1 MQSVAAGQ
9 FVDVL
14 DLRTHYITA
23 GKGGEPLVLIH
34 GGSPGAS
41 AGLSWKNNIEALA
54 EAGIEVYAFD
64 QPGYGHTDIP
74 SDHSSAFR
82 LAHAE
87 AFIDAM
93 GFGGEYSVM
102 GNSAGS
108 DIAARIALADDRV
121 RRLVLVA
128 SGTLAPVGSAA
139 AQALSKEHAERLG
152 AYTPSLEN
160 ARELSLGTLYHAELV
175 TDAFVQE
182 RYEMSAGPLYD
193 AMLERRKLPRPE
205 KIYDKLVDLRMET
218 LIIWGR
224 HDGGASVEKALLLF
238 EAVPR
243 AQLHVF
249 SDAAHWVMWDEAAR
263 FNRLVAD
270 FVTGS

>member
-14 DLRTHYITA
+14 DLRTHYLTA
-23 GKGGEPLVLIH
+23 GKGGDPLVLIH

-41 AGLSWKNNIEALA
+41 AGLSWKNNIEPLA
-54 EAGIEVYAFD
+54 EAGVEVYAFD

-74 SDHSSAFR
+74 ADHSAAFR
-82 LAHAE
+82 LAHAR

-93 GFGGEYSVM
+93 GLREYALM

-108 DIAARIALADDRV
+108 DIAARIALEDGRV

-128 SGTLAPVGSAA
+128 SGTLAPAGSAA

-160 ARELSLGTLYHAELV
+160 ARELSLGTLYHHELV
-175 TDAFVQE
+175 TDAFVEE
-182 RYEMSAGPLYD
+182 RYEMSSGPRYD
-193 AMLERRKLPRPE
+193 AMLERRKQPRPD
-205 KIYDKLVDLRMET
+205 KIHDKLGGLKMET

-249 SDAAHWVMWDEAAR
+249 SDSAHWVMWDEAVR

>member
-1 MQSVAAGQ
+1 MGSVAAGQ

-14 DLRTHYITA
+14 DLRTHYLTA
-23 GKGGEPLVLIH
+23 GKGGDPLVLIH

-41 AGLSWKNNIEALA
+41 AGLSWKNNIGALA
-54 EAGIEVYAFD
+54 DAGVEVYAFD

-74 SDHSSAFR
+74 SDHSAAFR
-82 LAHAE
+82 LAHAR

-93 GFGGEYSVM
+93 GLQAYSLM

-108 DIAARIALADDRV
+108 DIAARIALEDDRV

-139 AQALSKEHAERLG
+139 AQALSKEHAARLG
-152 AYTPSLEN
+152 AYTPSIEN
-160 ARELSLGTLYHAELV
+160 ARALSLGTLYHAELV
-175 TDAFVQE
+175 TDAFVEE
-182 RYEMSAGPLYD
+182 RYEMSAGPRYD
-193 AMLERRKLPRPE
+193 AMLERRKQPRPA
-205 KIYDKLVDLRMET
+205 KIHDRLGELSVET

-224 HDGGASVEKALLLF
+224 HDGGAAVEKALLLF
-238 EAVPR
+238 EAIPR

-249 SDAAHWVMWDEAAR
+249 SDSAHWVMWDESVR

-270 FVTGS
+270 FVTGR

>member
-1 MQSVAAGQ
+1 MRSVAAGQ

-14 DLRTHYITA
+14 GLKTHYISA

-54 EAGIEVYAFD
+54 EAGIDVYAFD

-82 LAHAE
+82 LAHAK

-93 GFGGEYSVM
+93 GFGSEYSVM

-108 DIAARIALADDRV
+108 DIAARIALADERV

-128 SGTLAPVGSAA
+128 SGTLAPAGSAA

-182 RYEMSAGPLYD
+182 RYEMSSGALYD
-193 AMLERRKLPRPE
+193 AMLERRKQPRPE
-205 KIYDKLVDLRMET
+205 KIYDKLGGLKMET

-238 EAVPR
+238 EAVPH

-249 SDAAHWVMWDEAAR
+249 SDSAHWVMWDEAAR

>member
-1 MQSVAAGQ
+1 MQTVAAGQ

-14 DLRTHYITA
+14 GLKTHYLTA
-23 GKGGEPLVLIH
+23 GRGGQPLVLIH
-34 GGSPGAS
+34 GGAPGAS
-41 AGLSWKNNIEALA
+41 AGLSWKNNIEPLA

-64 QPGYGHTDIP
+64 QPGFGHTEIP
-74 SDHSSAFR
+74 SDHSAAFR
-82 LAHAE
+82 LAHAR

-93 GFGGEYSVM
+93 GLGSYSLM

-108 DIAARIALADDRV
+108 DVVARIALEDNRV
-121 RRLVLVA
+121 QRLVLVA

-139 AQALSKEHAERLG
+139 AQAISKAHAERLA

-160 ARELSLGTLYHAELV
+160 ARAISLGTLYHAELV

-182 RYEMSAGPLYD
+182 RYEMSSGALYE
-193 AMLERRKLPRPE
+193 ASLERRKQPRPE
-205 KIYDKLVDLRMET
+205 KIYDRLGGLRMET

-238 EAVPR
+238 ETIPH

-249 SDAAHWVMWDEAAR
+249 SESAHWVMWDEAVR
-263 FNRLVAD
+263 FNRLVSD
-270 FVTGS
+270 FVTGG

>member
-1 MQSVAAGQ
+1 MRSVAAGQ

-14 DLRTHYITA
+14 GLKTHYISA

-54 EAGIEVYAFD
+54 EAGIDVYAFD

-74 SDHSSAFR
+74 SDHSAAFR
-82 LAHAE
+82 LAHAK

-93 GFGGEYSVM
+93 GFGNEYSVM

-108 DIAARIALADDRV
+108 DIAARIALADERV

-128 SGTLAPVGSAA
+128 SGTLAPVGSAV

-182 RYEMSAGPLYD
+182 RYEMSSGARYD
-193 AMLERRKLPRPE
+193 AMLERRKQPRPD
-205 KIYDKLVDLRMET
+205 KIHDKLGGLKMET

-238 EAVPR
+238 EAVPH

-249 SDAAHWVMWDEAAR
+249 SDSAHWVMWDEAAR

>member
-1 MQSVAAGQ
+1 MRSVAAGQ

-14 DLRTHYITA
+14 GLKTHYISA

-54 EAGIEVYAFD
+54 EAGIDVYAFD
-64 QPGYGHTDIP
+64 QPGFGHTEVP
-74 SDHSSAFR
+74 SDHSAAFR
-82 LAHAE
+82 LAHAR
-87 AFIDAM
+87 AFVDAV
-93 GFGGEYSVM
+93 GLTGYALA
-102 GNSAGS
+102 GNSAGA
-108 DIAARIALADDRV
+108 DIAARIALKDDRV

-139 AQALSKEHAERLG
+139 AQRLAKEHAERLL
-152 AYTPSLEN
+152 AYTPSIEN
-160 ARELSLGTLYHAELV
+160 ARQLSLGTLYHAELV

-182 RYEMSAGPLYD
+182 RYEMSSGARYD
-193 AMLERRKLPRPE
+193 AMLQRRQQPRPT
-205 KIYDKLVDLRMET
+205 KINDRLGDLRMET
-218 LIIWGR
+218 LIVWGR
-224 HDGGASVEKALLLF
+224 HDGGAAVEKALLLF
-238 EAVPR
+238 EAIPR

-249 SDAAHWVMWDEAAR
+249 SDSAHWVMWDEADR

-270 FVTGS
+270 FVTGR

>member
-41 AGLSWKNNIEALA
+41 AGLSWKNNIDALA
-54 EAGIEVYAFD
+54 EAGVDVYAFD

-74 SDHSSAFR
+74 SDHSAAFR
-82 LAHAE
+82 LAHAR

-93 GFGGEYSVM
+93 DLSGYSLM

-108 DIAARIALADDRV
+108 DIAARIALEDDRV

-193 AMLERRKLPRPE
+193 AMLERRKMPRPE